1 MAKSGNLYDDYWKE
15 FHEIEN
21 NHEEEIEDD
30 TKTPDGVY
38 YLIILK
44 QHTVLK
50 SHDSNKSLKIPKGG
64 NQNS

>member
-30 TKTPDGVY
+30 TKTPDGMY
-38 YLIILK
+38 YLKKIKTVFGIKIL
-44 QHTVLK
+44 
-50 SHDSNKSLKIPKGG
+50 
-64 NQNS
+64 